1 MDEMIQAYLE
11 KLYGSYQADIRQ
23 CLFSQSNE
31 IYGELYYYSVKKLL
45 KYLKITSEDRF
56 LDIGSG
62 LARLIFQVFL
72 TTNAASVSGIEIN
85 AARHSIADR
94 IKEKIEEKLPEL
106 FVGKKSLELIMGD
119 FLNHF
124 FDSISVIYVCS
135 TVFSFELL
143 QAIGQKINEM
153 ETVRRVASMRKMPD
167 LTRFALV
174 KKIYLQG
181 TWDRTVCYL
190 YVRVM

>member
-1 MDEMIQAYLE
+1 MDEMIQAYFD
-11 KLYGSYQADIRQ
+11 KLYSPYQTDIRQ
-23 CLFSQSNE
+23 CLFSESNE

-45 KYLKITSEDRF
+45 KYLKITSKDHF

-72 TTNAASVSGIEIN
+72 TTNAASVLGIEIN

-94 IKEKIEEKLPEL
+94 VKEKIEEQLPEF
-106 FVGKKSLELIMGD
+106 FVGKRVLELVMGD

-124 FDSISVIYVCS
+124 FHDISVIYVCS

-143 QAIGQKINEM
+143 KAIGRKINEM
-153 ETVRRVASMRKMPD
+153 ETVRSVASMRKLPD
-167 LTRFALV
+167 LTRFELV

-190 YVRVM
+190 YVRII